1 MNGTFIWLRLYN
13 SICIGRGLGILEA
26 CVDHTVAVGKRRLG
40 RRMVVLC
47 QVRLLLLVLRG
58 SCLLLLLFVKVLL
71 ISGSVWPARAMQVK
85 LSTRLLQRVV
95 HLDRPLLQIIL
106 VSIRVGQLRVQL
118 MWRLLAR
125 VRQILFSRARVDRAL
140 VGGVLIDE
148 LELLRVM
155 LLAALAL

>member
-1 MNGTFIWLRLYN
+1 
-13 SICIGRGLGILEA
+13 
-26 CVDHTVAVGKRRLG
+26 
-40 RRMVVLC
+40 
-47 QVRLLLLVLRG
+47 
-58 SCLLLLLFVKVLL
+58 
-71 ISGSVWPARAMQVK
+71 MQVK

-140 VGGVLIDE
+140 VRGVLINE

>member
-1 MNGTFIWLRLYN
+1 
-13 SICIGRGLGILEA
+13 
-26 CVDHTVAVGKRRLG
+26 
-40 RRMVVLC
+40 
-47 QVRLLLLVLRG
+47 
-58 SCLLLLLFVKVLL
+58 
-71 ISGSVWPARAMQVK
+71 MQVK

-140 VGGVLIDE
+140 VRGVLINE

-155 LLAALAL
+155 LLAALALREI